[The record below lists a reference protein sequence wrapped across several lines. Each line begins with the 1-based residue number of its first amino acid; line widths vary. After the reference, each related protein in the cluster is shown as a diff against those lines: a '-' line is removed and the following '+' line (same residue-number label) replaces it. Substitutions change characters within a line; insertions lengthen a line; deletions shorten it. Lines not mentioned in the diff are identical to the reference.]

1 MPSKRNDSPASDPL
15 SSPGSTPP
23 GSPGKTG
30 TPRDPGR
37 AVVADRWLVK
47 YLTSRMVEAGIDV
60 SVAAPLA
67 ADVQPDIAAAFSTL
81 ARLDRACDPFGVL
94 TPCR

>member
-23 GSPGKTG
+23 GSPGKTA
-30 TPRDPGR
+30 PCRDPGR
-37 AVVADRWLVK
+37 AIVADYWLVK

-60 SVAAPLA
+60 TVAAPLA
-67 ADVQPDIAAAFSTL
+67 ADVQPDISAAFSTL

-94 TPCR
+94 NPCR